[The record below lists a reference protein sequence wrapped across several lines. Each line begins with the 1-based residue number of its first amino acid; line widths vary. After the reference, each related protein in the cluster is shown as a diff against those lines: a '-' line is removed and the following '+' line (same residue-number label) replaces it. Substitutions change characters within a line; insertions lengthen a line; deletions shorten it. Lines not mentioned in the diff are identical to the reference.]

1 MKSLVILL
9 ALITVTAFSYSQ
21 TADWKEMKDFHALM
35 SKTFHPAEDNN
46 LQPTKN
52 NAEQLLTIAKA
63 WQKSTAPAG
72 YSGNVAKPLLKKLV
86 KECKEVKKAVA
97 ANKTDAELKQ
107 LITKAHDTFHELT
120 EKCKP
125 GEEEKQH

>member
-9 ALITVTAFSYSQ
+9 ALVTVTAFSYSQ
-21 TADWKEMKDFHALM
+21 TAEWKEMKDFHAVM

-52 NAEQLLTIAKA
+52 NAAELLNLAKA
-63 WQKSTAPAG
+63 WQSSTAPAG
-72 YSGNVAKPLLKKLV
+72 YNGKVAKPILKQLV
-86 KECKEVKKAVA
+86 KNCKELKKAVA
-97 ANKTDAELKQ
+97 ANKTDIELKQ
-107 LITKAHDTFHELT
+107 LITKAHETFHELT

-125 GEEEKQH
+125 GEEEKH

>member
-1 MKSLVILL
+1 MKSLVLFL

-21 TADWKEMKDFHALM
+21 TADWKEMKDFHAVM
-35 SKTFHPAEDNN
+35 SKTFHPAEDKN

-72 YSGNVAKPLLKKLV
+72 YSGKVAKPLLKQLV

-97 ANKTDAELKQ
+97 ANKTDTELKV

-125 GEEEKQH
+125 GEEEKH